1 MVSHKVMLCYTHI
14 FITYNSYDHY
24 SFYIHRRGKWTQWL
38 KNRRKIKYK
47 KMVFLQ
53 QKPIKIC
60 VLKQLSNDKRNTKT
74 KKLINVRDM
83 IHNDK

>member
-1 MVSHKVMLCYTHI
+1 MTIILS
-14 FITYNSYDHY
+14 TYIEGGNGHNGS
-24 SFYIHRRGKWTQWL
+24 
-38 KNRRKIKYK
+38 KIKEKLNIK